1 MHTPPFSIRNT
12 ALHYLRLCVSQIFSG
27 AELTIFTTA
36 SVITNTTRV
45 LLLMGGGAQYQ
56 SVYHHMHIVLSCRHV

>member
-12 ALHYLRLCVSQIFSG
+12 ALHYLRLCVSQIFSR

-45 LLLMGGGAQYQ
+45 LLLVGAGHSINQYTIICIL
-56 SVYHHMHIVLSCRHV
+56 Y